1 TLATLT
7 IALVW
12 LLGGISFDG
21 PSLGAVELAGYA
33 VAWGASFIVL
43 ATTEEMLFRGYA
55 LTALSEAIGFWPA
68 ALAMAGLFGGLHL
81 LNSGESW
88 VGALNVVAYALFA
101 SLTLR
106 RTGSLWFAIGM
117 HAAWDD
123 AQSYLYG
130 VADSGVRMD
139 GHLLQAHAHGPDWL
153 TGGT

>member
-1 TLATLT
+1 
-7 IALVW
+7 
-12 LLGGISFDG
+12 
-21 PSLGAVELAGYA
+21 
-33 VAWGASFIVL
+33 
-43 ATTEEMLFRGYA
+43 
-55 LTALSEAIGFWPA
+55 
-68 ALAMAGLFGGLHL
+68 
-81 LNSGESW
+81 GESW

-153 TGGT
+153 TGGTVGPESSVLAFAALALAFAVFAAGRSTGPARRRSPSPPPDSCRV